1 MIISAS
7 YRTDIPA
14 FYGPWF
20 LRKLRD
26 GYCTVANPWSGRAST
41 VALTPDAVDG
51 FVFWTRN
58 LRPFEPHLAEI
69 KRHAPFVV
77 QYTIT
82 NYPRLLDAGT
92 PAAEHAVDD
101 ICRAAETYGR
111 SAVVWRY
118 DPILISNLT
127 PVDWHLRSFRTLS
140 SQLKGNVDEVV
151 VSFTHFYRK
160 TLRNLE
166 RTTTEYGLAIHDPTP
181 VEKQQLVAELA
192 TISSEFGITLTVCSQ
207 PEYSAGDANAAHCID
222 ADRLSRVADRPVT
235 AAVKGNRP
243 GCMCHEARDIGAY
256 DTCPHGCVYCYAVRS
271 RDAAKLNHREHDPAD
286 PSLSRQAPSGGSG
299 NAPLPTVVEA

>member
-14 FYGPWF
+14 FYGFWF
-20 LRKLRD
+20 LGRLRN
-26 GYCTVANPWSGRAST
+26 GYCTVTNPWSGKAST
-41 VALTPDAVDG
+41 IALTPDAVDG

-58 LRPFEPHLAEI
+58 LHPFEPHLAEI

-92 PAAEHAVDD
+92 PAAAHAVDD
-101 ICRAAETYGR
+101 ICRAAHNYGR
-111 SAVVWRY
+111 SAVVSRY

-127 PVDWHLRSFRTLS
+127 PVDWHLHNFRTLS
-140 SQLKGNVDEVV
+140 TKLEGSVDEVV
-151 VSFTHFYRK
+151 VSFVHFYRK
-160 TLRNLE
+160 TTRNLK
-166 RTTTEYGLAIHDPTP
+166 RITTEYGLAIHDPTP
-181 VEKQQLVAELA
+181 EEKQRLVAELA
-192 TISSEFGITLTVCSQ
+192 TICSEFGITLTVCSQ
-207 PEYSAGDANAAHCID
+207 PEYASGNAAQCID
-222 ADRLSRVADRPVT
+222 ADRLSRVADRTVT

-271 RDAAKLNHREHDPAD
+271 RDAAKVNHREHNPAN
-286 PSLSRQAPSGGSG
+286 PSLSRLATDRGSG
-299 NAPLPTVVEA
+299 NAPSPTVFEA